1 MIHTVKGFNVVH
13 EAEVDVLLEFSC
25 LFYVPTDVDNL
36 ISGICA
42 FSKCSLNIWKFSVRI
57 LLKPCLENF
66 KHYFANMWDECNWVI
81 SWTFF
86 GIAVLGIGMK
96 TDLFQSY
103 GHCWIFQICWH
114 LECGPF
120 TASSLRLWSSSAGI
134 PSPPLALFAVMLP
147 KAHLTLYSR
156 IPGSRWV
163 VIPSWLSGSLRSFL
177 YSTFMGILAT
187 SS

>member
-1 MIHTVKGFNVVH
+1 MFFWNF
-13 EAEVDVLLEFSC
+13 L
-25 LFYVPTDVDNL
+25 
-36 ISGICA
+36 A
-42 FSKCSLNIWKFSVRI
+42 FSMFQRMLTIWSLVSVPFLNAAWTSESSQFAYCWNLAWKI
-57 LLKPCLENF
+57 LSITLLT
-66 KHYFANMWDECNWVI
+66 MLDECNWVV

-114 LECGPF
+114 LECSPF